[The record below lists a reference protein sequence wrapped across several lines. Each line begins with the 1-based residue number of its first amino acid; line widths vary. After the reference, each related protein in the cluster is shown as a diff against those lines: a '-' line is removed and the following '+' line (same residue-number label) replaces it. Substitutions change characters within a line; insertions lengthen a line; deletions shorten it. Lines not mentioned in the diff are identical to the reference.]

1 MKAIFMCKN
10 AREKRLVKK
19 SDFYMDAIRKN
30 VGKCMDKGDF
40 LAAKCWESNKK
51 GKKGKKG
58 KKADTTDAKCKKV
71 NKKGKKFN
79 TSNAIKALDAL
90 KRINPEEDIF
100 LVAITWDRTPTD
112 WLDSDT
118 PEPTTGKIDTER
130 KTEYYTPF
138 SSTAHLMSRGE
149 IKDSRENEFKDLQVV
164 LGDKATV
171 LRIHEG
177 DVFNMRDEIKRL
189 KDTHKANPTLSWKD
203 IPASEMWELTTEI
216 GSDANGAKARDMIF
230 AAGAH
235 PILWDDDIIIHVH
248 EGCNHPIRW
257 KEVNDVPYADQREIA
272 ENQEEDGFRYT
283 GWSKI
288 PLFECPHCGEVLT
301 REDYMAGKEAAKKAI
316 EEAYVIYAEYRKKE
330 LEAEKAK
337 KEAAEKAAALKEA
350 NAKKQLAIAT
360 R

>member
-1 MKAIFMCKN
+1 MKVIFMAKN
-10 AREKRLVKK
+10 AREKRNTKK
-19 SDFYMDAIRKN
+19 SDYYMDIIRKN
-30 VGKCMDKGDF
+30 VGAYIPTEDF
-40 LAAKCWESNKK
+40 LAAKCWD
-51 GKKGKKG
+51 GRRR
-58 KKADTTDAKCKKV
+58 
-71 NKKGKKFN
+71 FN
-79 TSNAIKALDAL
+79 TENAIKALDAL
-90 KRINPEEDIF
+90 KRINPEEKHY
-100 LVAITWDRTPTD
+100 LVAITWDRTPSD

-118 PEPTTGKIDTER
+118 PEPTTGKINTER

-149 IKDSRENEFKDLQVV
+149 IKDSRENRFKDLQIV

-177 DVFNMRDEIKRL
+177 DVFNMKEEVSKL
-189 KDTHKANPTLSWKD
+189 KDTYKANPTLDWKG

-216 GSDANGAKARDMIF
+216 GNTANGAKARDMIF

-257 KEVNDVPYADQREIA
+257 KEVNDIPYADQREIA

-316 EEAYVIYAEYRKKE
+316 EEAYIIYEEYRKKE

-337 KEAAEKAAALKEA
+337 KEAAEKAAALKEYT
-350 NAKKQLAIAT
+350 AKKQLAIAT
-360 R
+360 RDKK

>member
-1 MKAIFMCKN
+1 MKVIFMAKN
-10 AREKRLVKK
+10 AREKRNAKK
-19 SDFYMDAIRKN
+19 SDYYMDIIRKN
-30 VGKCMDKGDF
+30 VGAYIPTEDF
-40 LAAKCWESNKK
+40 LAAKCWD
-51 GKKGKKG
+51 GRRR
-58 KKADTTDAKCKKV
+58 
-71 NKKGKKFN
+71 FN
-79 TSNAIKALDAL
+79 TENAIKALDAL
-90 KRINPEEDIF
+90 KRINPEEECY

-149 IKDSRENEFKDLQVV
+149 IKDSRENRFKDLQVV
-164 LGDKATV
+164 LGNKATV

-177 DVFNMRDEIKRL
+177 DVFNMREEVNKL
-189 KDTHKANPTLSWKD
+189 KDTYKANPTLDWKG

-288 PLFECPHCGEVLT
+288 PLFECPHCGKILT
-301 REDYMAGKEAAKKAI
+301 REDYMAGKEAAKQAI
-316 EEAYVIYAEYRKKE
+316 EEAYIIYGEYRKKE

-350 NAKKQLAIAT
+350 TAKKQLAIVT
-360 R
+360 RDNK

>member
-1 MKAIFMCKN
+1 MAKN
-10 AREKRLVKK
+10 AREKRNTKK
-19 SDFYMDAIRKN
+19 SDYYMDKIRKN
-30 VGKCMDKGDF
+30 IGAYIPTENF
-40 LAAKCWESNKK
+40 LAAKCWD
-51 GKKGKKG
+51 GRRR
-58 KKADTTDAKCKKV
+58 
-71 NKKGKKFN
+71 FN
-79 TSNAIKALDAL
+79 TENAIKALDAL
-90 KRINPEEDIF
+90 KRINPEEECY
-100 LVAITWDRTPTD
+100 LVAITWDRTPSD

-149 IKDSRENEFKDLQVV
+149 IKDSRENRFKDLQVV

-177 DVFNMRDEIKRL
+177 DVFNMKEEVSKL
-189 KDTHKANPTLSWKD
+189 KDTYKANPTLSWKD

-216 GSDANGAKARDMIF
+216 GNTANGAKARDMIF

-316 EEAYVIYAEYRKKE
+316 EEAYSIYEEYRKKE

-337 KEAAEKAAALKEA
+337 KETAEKATALKKA

-360 R
+360 RQK

>member
-1 MKAIFMCKN
+1 MKIIFMSKN
-10 AREKRLVKK
+10 AKEKRNVKK
-19 SDFYMDAIRKN
+19 YDFFMDVIRKRI
-30 VGKCMDKGDF
+30 GKYVPKEDF
-40 LAAKCWESNKK
+40 IAAKCWD
-51 GKKGKKG
+51 GRRRFT
-58 KKADTTDAKCKKV
+58 AD
-71 NKKGKKFN
+71 
-79 TSNAIKALDAL
+79 NAVKALDAL
-90 KRINPEEDIF
+90 KRINPEEECY
-100 LVAITWDRTPTD
+100 LVAITWERTPSD

-149 IKDSRENEFKDLQVV
+149 IKDSRENRFKDLQIV
-164 LGDKATV
+164 LENKATV
-171 LRIHEG
+171 LWMHEG
-177 DVFNMRDEIKRL
+177 IVFNMKEEVDKL
-189 KDTHKANPTLSWKD
+189 KDTYKANPTLDWKG

-301 REDYMAGKEAAKKAI
+301 REDYMAGKEAAKEAI
-316 EEAYVIYAEYRKKE
+316 EEAYIIYEEYREKE

>member
-1 MKAIFMCKN
+1 MKIIFMAKN
-10 AREKRLVKK
+10 AREKRNTKK
-19 SDFYMDAIRKN
+19 SDYYMDIIRKN
-30 VGKCMDKGDF
+30 VGAYIPTENF
-40 LAAKCWESNKK
+40 LAAKCWD
-51 GKKGKKG
+51 GRRRFT
-58 KKADTTDAKCKKV
+58 AD
-71 NKKGKKFN
+71 
-79 TSNAIKALDAL
+79 NAVKALEAL
-90 KRINPEEDIF
+90 KRINPEEEVF

-149 IKDSRENEFKDLQVV
+149 IKDSRENRFKDLQVV

-177 DVFNMRDEIKRL
+177 DVFNMREEVNKL
-189 KDTHKANPTLSWKD
+189 KDTYKANPTLNWKG
-203 IPASEMWELTTEI
+203 IPASEMWELTAEI
-216 GSDANGAKARDMIF
+216 GNDANGAKARDMIF

-257 KEVNDVPYADQREIA
+257 KEVNDVPYDRGEDA
-272 ENQEEDGFRYT
+272 EEQEYDVFHYNEDGIY
-283 GWSKI
+283 SEYYNI
-288 PLFECPHCGEVLT
+288 PLFECPHCGKALT
-301 REDYMAGKEAAKKAI
+301 REDYIAGKEAAKEAI
-316 EEAYVIYAEYRKKE
+316 EEAYIIYEEHRKKE

>member
-1 MKAIFMCKN
+1 MKVIFMAKN

-19 SDFYMDAIRKN
+19 SDFYMDAVRKN
-30 VGKCMDKGDF
+30 VGAYIPTENF
-40 LAAKCWESNKK
+40 LAAKCWD
-51 GKKGKKG
+51 GRRRFT
-58 KKADTTDAKCKKV
+58 AD
-71 NKKGKKFN
+71 
-79 TSNAIKALDAL
+79 NAIKALDAL
-90 KRINPEEDIF
+90 KRINPEEECY
-100 LVAITWDRTPTD
+100 LVATTWDRTPSD

-149 IKDSRENEFKDLQVV
+149 IKDSRENRFKDLQVV

-177 DVFNMRDEIKRL
+177 DVFNMKEEVSKL
-189 KDTHKANPTLSWKD
+189 KDTYKANPTLDWKG

-235 PILWDDDIIIHVH
+235 PILWDDDIIIHVA

-257 KEVNDVPYADQREIA
+257 KEVNDVPYDRGEDA
-272 ENQEEDGFRYT
+272 EEQEYDVFHYNEDGIYT
-283 GWSKI
+283 EYYNI
-288 PLFECPHCGEVLT
+288 PLFECPHCGKILT
-301 REDYMAGKEAAKKAI
+301 REDYIAGKEAAKKAI
-316 EEAYVIYAEYRKKE
+316 EEAYIIYEEHRKKE

-337 KEAAEKAAALKEA
+337 KEAAEKAAALKKA

>member
-1 MKAIFMCKN
+1 MKVIFMCKN
-10 AREKRLVKK
+10 AKEKRNVKK
-19 SDFYMDAIRKN
+19 YDFFMDVIRKRI
-30 VGKCMDKGDF
+30 GKYVPKEDF
-40 LAAKCWESNKK
+40 LAAKCWDGRRRLTE
-51 GKKGKKG
+51 
-58 KKADTTDAKCKKV
+58 D
-71 NKKGKKFN
+71 
-79 TSNAIKALDAL
+79 NAIKALDAL
-90 KRINPEEDIF
+90 KRINPEEECY
-100 LVAITWDRTPTD
+100 LVAITWEKTPTD

-149 IKDSRENEFKDLQVV
+149 IKDSRENRFKDLQIV
-164 LGDKATV
+164 LENKATV
-171 LRIHEG
+171 LWMHEG
-177 DVFNMRDEIKRL
+177 IVFNMKEEVDKL
-189 KDTHKANPTLSWKD
+189 KDTYKANPTLSWKG

-257 KEVNDVPYADQREIA
+257 KEVNDVPYDRGEDA
-272 ENQEEDGFRYT
+272 EEQEYDVFHYNEDGIY
-283 GWSKI
+283 SEYYNI
-288 PLFECPHCGEVLT
+288 PLFECPHCGKALT
-301 REDYMAGKEAAKKAI
+301 REDYIAGKEAAKEAI
-316 EEAYVIYAEYRKKE
+316 EEAYIIYEEHRKKE

>member
-1 MKAIFMCKN
+1 MKVIFMAKN
-10 AREKRLVKK
+10 AREKRNAKK
-19 SDFYMDAIRKN
+19 SDYYMDIIRKN
-30 VGKCMDKGDF
+30 VGAYVPTEDF
-40 LAAKCWESNKK
+40 LAAKCWD
-51 GKKGKKG
+51 GRRR
-58 KKADTTDAKCKKV
+58 
-71 NKKGKKFN
+71 FN
-79 TSNAIKALDAL
+79 TDNAVKALDAL
-90 KRINPEEDIF
+90 KRNNPEEECY

-149 IKDSRENEFKDLQVV
+149 IKDYRENRFKDLQIV

-177 DVFNMRDEIKRL
+177 DVFNMREEVNKL
-189 KDTHKANPTLSWKD
+189 KDTYKANPTLDWKG

-216 GSDANGAKARDMIF
+216 GNDANGAKARDMIF

-288 PLFECPHCGEVLT
+288 PLFECPHCGEILT

-316 EEAYVIYAEYRKKE
+316 EEAYIIYEEYRKKE

-350 NAKKQLAIAT
+350 TAKKQLAIVT
-360 R
+360 RDNK

>member
-1 MKAIFMCKN
+1 MKVIFMAKN
-10 AREKRLVKK
+10 AREKRNAKK
-19 SDFYMDAIRKN
+19 SDYYMDIIRKN
-30 VGKCMDKGDF
+30 VGAYIPTEDF
-40 LAAKCWESNKK
+40 LAAKCWD
-51 GKKGKKG
+51 GRRR
-58 KKADTTDAKCKKV
+58 
-71 NKKGKKFN
+71 FN
-79 TSNAIKALDAL
+79 TENAIKALDAL
-90 KRINPEEDIF
+90 KRINPEEECY

-149 IKDSRENEFKDLQVV
+149 IKDSRENRFKDLQVV
-164 LGDKATV
+164 LGNKATV

-177 DVFNMRDEIKRL
+177 DVFNMREEVNKL
-189 KDTHKANPTLSWKD
+189 KDTYKANPTLDWKG

-257 KEVNDVPYADQREIA
+257 KEVNDVPYTDQREIA

-288 PLFECPHCGEVLT
+288 PLFECPHCGKILT
-301 REDYMAGKEAAKKAI
+301 REDYMAGKEAAKQAI
-316 EEAYVIYAEYRKKE
+316 EEAYIIYEEYRKKE

-337 KEAAEKAAALKEA
+337 KEAAEKAAALKKA
-350 NAKKQLAIAT
+350 NAKKQLAIVT
-360 R
+360 RDNK

>member
-30 VGKCMDKGDF
+30 VGAYIPTENF
-40 LAAKCWESNKK
+40 LATKCW
-51 GKKGKKG
+51 
-58 KKADTTDAKCKKV
+58 DRRRR
-71 NKKGKKFN
+71 FN
-79 TSNAIKALDAL
+79 TENAVKALDAL
-90 KRINPEEDIF
+90 KRINPEEECY

-149 IKDSRENEFKDLQVV
+149 IKDSRENRFKDLQVV

-177 DVFNMRDEIKRL
+177 DVFNMRDEVRKL
-189 KDTHKANPTLSWKD
+189 KDTYKANPTLGWKG

-216 GSDANGAKARDMIF
+216 AGTSEGAKARDMIF

-283 GWSKI
+283 GWNKI

-301 REDYMAGKEAAKKAI
+301 REDYMAGKEAAKEAI

-350 NAKKQLAIAT
+350 TAKKQLAFAT
-360 R
+360 RDNK

>member
-1 MKAIFMCKN
+1 MAKN
-10 AREKRLVKK
+10 AKEKRILMKYDSYKDLVRK
-19 SDFYMDAIRKN
+19 SIGAYVPREN
-30 VGKCMDKGDF
+30 F
-40 LAAKCWESNKK
+40 LSAKCWD
-51 GKKGKKG
+51 GRRR
-58 KKADTTDAKCKKV
+58 
-71 NKKGKKFN
+71 FN
-79 TSNAIKALDAL
+79 TENAIKALDAL
-90 KRINPEEDIF
+90 KRINPEEECY

-149 IKDSRENEFKDLQVV
+149 IKTSKENTLKDLQIV
-164 LGDKATV
+164 LENKATV
-171 LRIHEG
+171 LWMHEG
-177 DVFNMRDEIKRL
+177 VIYSMKEEVGKL
-189 KDTHKANPTLSWKD
+189 KDAYKANPTLDWKG

-216 GSDANGAKARDMIF
+216 GSDANGAKARDIIF
-230 AAGAH
+230 KAGAH

-272 ENQEEDGFRYT
+272 ENKEEDGFRYT

-288 PLFECPHCGEVLT
+288 PLFECPHCGEALT

-316 EEAYVIYAEYRKKE
+316 EEAYTIYEEYRKKE

-350 NAKKQLAIAT
+350 TAKKQLAIVT
-360 R
+360 RDNK

>member
-1 MKAIFMCKN
+1 MKIIFMAKN
-10 AREKRLVKK
+10 AREKRNTKK
-19 SDFYMDAIRKN
+19 SDYYMDIIRKN
-30 VGKCMDKGDF
+30 VGAYVPTEDF
-40 LAAKCWESNKK
+40 LTAKCWD
-51 GKKGKKG
+51 GRRRFT
-58 KKADTTDAKCKKV
+58 AD
-71 NKKGKKFN
+71 
-79 TSNAIKALDAL
+79 NAVKALEAL
-90 KRINPEEDIF
+90 KRINPEEEVF

-149 IKDSRENEFKDLQVV
+149 IKDSRENRFKDLQVV

-177 DVFNMRDEIKRL
+177 DVFNMREEVNKL
-189 KDTHKANPTLSWKD
+189 KDTYKANPTLNWKG
-203 IPASEMWELTTEI
+203 IPASEMWELTAEI
-216 GSDANGAKARDMIF
+216 GNDANGAKARDMIF

-257 KEVNDVPYADQREIA
+257 KEVNDVPYDRGEDA
-272 ENQEEDGFRYT
+272 EEQEYDVFHYNEDGIY
-283 GWSKI
+283 SEYYNI
-288 PLFECPHCGEVLT
+288 PLFECPHCGKALT
-301 REDYMAGKEAAKKAI
+301 REDYIAGKEAAKEAI
-316 EEAYVIYAEYRKKE
+316 EEAYIIYEEHRKKE

>member
-1 MKAIFMCKN
+1 MAKN
-10 AREKRLVKK
+10 AKEKRILMKYDSYKDLVRK
-19 SDFYMDAIRKN
+19 SIGAYVPREN
-30 VGKCMDKGDF
+30 F
-40 LAAKCWESNKK
+40 LSAKCWD
-51 GKKGKKG
+51 GKYHFV
-58 KKADTTDAKCKKV
+58 TD
-71 NKKGKKFN
+71 
-79 TSNAIKALDAL
+79 NAIKALNAL
-90 KRINPEEDIF
+90 KRINPEDDCY
-100 LVAITWDRTPTD
+100 LVAVTWDRIPGD
-112 WLDSDT
+112 WLDSEV

-130 KTEYYTPF
+130 RTERYVPF

-149 IKDSRENEFKDLQVV
+149 IKTSKENTLKDLQIV
-164 LGDKATV
+164 LENKATV
-171 LRIHEG
+171 LWMHEG
-177 DVFNMRDEIKRL
+177 VIYSMKEEVGKL
-189 KDTHKANPTLSWKD
+189 KDAYKANPTLDWKG

-216 GSDANGAKARDMIF
+216 GSDANGAKARDIIF
-230 AAGAH
+230 KAGAH

-272 ENQEEDGFRYT
+272 ENKEEDGFRYT

-316 EEAYVIYAEYRKKE
+316 EEAYSIYEEYRKKE

-350 NAKKQLAIAT
+350 TAKKQLAIVT
-360 R
+360 RDNK

>member
-1 MKAIFMCKN
+1 MAKN
-10 AREKRLVKK
+10 AKEKRILMKYDSYKDLVRK
-19 SDFYMDAIRKN
+19 SIGAYVPREN
-30 VGKCMDKGDF
+30 F
-40 LAAKCWESNKK
+40 LSAKCWD
-51 GKKGKKG
+51 GKYHFV
-58 KKADTTDAKCKKV
+58 TD
-71 NKKGKKFN
+71 
-79 TSNAIKALDAL
+79 NAIKALNAL
-90 KRINPEEDIF
+90 KRINPEDEVY
-100 LVAITWDRTPTD
+100 LVAVTWDRIPGD
-112 WLDSDT
+112 WLDSEV

-130 KTEYYTPF
+130 RTERYVPF

-149 IKDSRENEFKDLQVV
+149 IKTSKENTLKDLQIV
-164 LGDKATV
+164 LENKATV
-171 LRIHEG
+171 LWMHEG
-177 DVFNMRDEIKRL
+177 VIYSMKEEVGKL
-189 KDTHKANPTLSWKD
+189 KDAYKANPTLDWKG

-216 GSDANGAKARDMIF
+216 GNTADGAKARDIIF

-288 PLFECPHCGEVLT
+288 PLFECPHCGKILT
-301 REDYMAGKEAAKKAI
+301 REDYMAGKEAAKQAI
-316 EEAYVIYAEYRKKE
+316 EEAYIIYEEYRKKE

-350 NAKKQLAIAT
+350 TAKKQLAIVT
-360 R
+360 RDNK

>member
-1 MKAIFMCKN
+1 MKVIIMAKN
-10 AREKRLVKK
+10 AREKRNAKK
-19 SDFYMDAIRKN
+19 SDYYMDIIRKN
-30 VGKCMDKGDF
+30 VGAYVPTEDF
-40 LAAKCWESNKK
+40 LAAKCWD
-51 GKKGKKG
+51 GRRR
-58 KKADTTDAKCKKV
+58 
-71 NKKGKKFN
+71 FN
-79 TSNAIKALDAL
+79 TDNAVKALDAL
-90 KRINPEEDIF
+90 KRNNPEEECY

-149 IKDSRENEFKDLQVV
+149 IKDSRENRFKDLQVV

-177 DVFNMRDEIKRL
+177 DVFNMKDEIKRL

-272 ENQEEDGFRYT
+272 ENKEEDGFRYT
-283 GWSKI
+283 GWSKT
-288 PLFECPHCGEVLT
+288 PLFECPHCGEALT
-301 REDYMAGKEAAKKAI
+301 REDYMAGKEAAKQAI
-316 EEAYVIYAEYRKKE
+316 EEAYTIYEKYRRKE
-330 LEAEKAK
+330 IEAEKAK

-350 NAKKQLAIAT
+350 TAKKQLAIVT
-360 R
+360 RDNK

>member
-19 SDFYMDAIRKN
+19 SDFYMDAVRKN
-30 VGKCMDKGDF
+30 VGAYIPTENF
-40 LAAKCWESNKK
+40 LAAKCWD
-51 GKKGKKG
+51 GRRR
-58 KKADTTDAKCKKV
+58 
-71 NKKGKKFN
+71 FN
-79 TSNAIKALDAL
+79 TENAIKALDAL
-90 KRINPEEDIF
+90 KRINPEEECY

-149 IKDSRENEFKDLQVV
+149 IKDSRENRFKDLQVV

-177 DVFNMRDEIKRL
+177 DVFNMKEEVSKL
-189 KDTHKANPTLSWKD
+189 KDTYKANPTLGWKG

-216 GSDANGAKARDMIF
+216 GNDANGSKARDLIF

-235 PILWDDDIIIHVH
+235 PILWDDDIIIHVA

-257 KEVNDVPYADQREIA
+257 KEVNDVPYDRGEDA
-272 ENQEEDGFRYT
+272 EEQEYDVFHYNEDGIY
-283 GWSKI
+283 SEYYNI
-288 PLFECPHCGEVLT
+288 PLFECPHCGKALT
-301 REDYMAGKEAAKKAI
+301 REDYIAGKEAAKEAI
-316 EEAYVIYAEYRKKE
+316 EEAYIIYEEHRKKE

-360 R
+360 RDNK

>member
-1 MKAIFMCKN
+1 MKVIFMCKN
-10 AREKRLVKK
+10 AKEKRNVKK
-19 SDFYMDAIRKN
+19 YDFFMDVIRKRI
-30 VGKCMDKGDF
+30 GKYVPKEDF
-40 LAAKCWESNKK
+40 IAAKCWDGRRRLTE
-51 GKKGKKG
+51 
-58 KKADTTDAKCKKV
+58 D
-71 NKKGKKFN
+71 
-79 TSNAIKALDAL
+79 NAVKALDAL
-90 KRINPEEDIF
+90 KRINPEEDCY
-100 LVAITWDRTPTD
+100 LVAITWDRTPSD

-149 IKDSRENEFKDLQVV
+149 IKDSRENRFKDLQIV
-164 LGDKATV
+164 LENRATV
-171 LRIHEG
+171 LWMHEG
-177 DVFNMRDEIKRL
+177 IVFNMKEEVDKL
-189 KDTHKANPTLSWKD
+189 KDTYKANPTLSWKG

-216 GSDANGAKARDMIF
+216 GNDANGAKARDMIF

-235 PILWDDDIIIHVH
+235 PILWDDDIIIHVA

-257 KEVNDVPYADQREIA
+257 KEVNDVPYDRGEDA
-272 ENQEEDGFRYT
+272 EEQEYDVFHYNEDGIYT
-283 GWSKI
+283 EYYNI
-288 PLFECPHCGEVLT
+288 PLFECPHCGKALT
-301 REDYMAGKEAAKKAI
+301 REDYIAGKEAAKKAI
-316 EEAYVIYAEYRKKE
+316 EEAYIIYEEHRKKE

>member
-1 MKAIFMCKN
+1 MKVIFMAKN
-10 AREKRLVKK
+10 AREKRNAKK
-19 SDFYMDAIRKN
+19 SDYYMDIIRKN
-30 VGKCMDKGDF
+30 VGAYIPTEDF
-40 LAAKCWESNKK
+40 LAAKCWD
-51 GKKGKKG
+51 GRRR
-58 KKADTTDAKCKKV
+58 
-71 NKKGKKFN
+71 FN
-79 TSNAIKALDAL
+79 TENAVKALDAL
-90 KRINPEEDIF
+90 KRINPEEKIF
-100 LVAITWDRTPTD
+100 IVAITWDRTPTD

-149 IKDSRENEFKDLQVV
+149 IKDSRENRFKDLQIV

-177 DVFNMRDEIKRL
+177 DVFNMKEEVSKL
-189 KDTHKANPTLSWKD
+189 KDTYKANPTLDWKG

-216 GSDANGAKARDMIF
+216 GNTANGAKARDMIF

-288 PLFECPHCGEVLT
+288 PLFECPHCGEILT
-301 REDYMAGKEAAKKAI
+301 REDYMAGKEAAKQAI
-316 EEAYVIYAEYRKKE
+316 EEAYIIYEEYRKKE

-350 NAKKQLAIAT
+350 TAKKQLAIVT
-360 R
+360 RDNK

>member
-1 MKAIFMCKN
+1 MKVIFMAKN
-10 AREKRLVKK
+10 AREKRNAKK
-19 SDFYMDAIRKN
+19 SDYYMDIIRKN
-30 VGKCMDKGDF
+30 VGAYVPTESF
-40 LAAKCWESNKK
+40 LAAKCWD
-51 GKKGKKG
+51 GRRR
-58 KKADTTDAKCKKV
+58 
-71 NKKGKKFN
+71 FN
-79 TSNAIKALDAL
+79 TDNAVKALDAL
-90 KRINPEEDIF
+90 KRINPEEECY
-100 LVAITWDRTPTD
+100 LVAITWDRTPSD

-149 IKDSRENEFKDLQVV
+149 IKDSRENRFKDLQVV

-177 DVFNMRDEIKRL
+177 DVFNMREEVNKL
-189 KDTHKANPTLSWKD
+189 KDTYKANPTLDWKG

-216 GSDANGAKARDMIF
+216 GNTANGAKARDMIF

-257 KEVNDVPYADQREIA
+257 KEVNDVPYDRGEDA
-272 ENQEEDGFRYT
+272 EEQEYDVFHYNEDGIY
-283 GWSKI
+283 SEYYNI
-288 PLFECPHCGEVLT
+288 PLFECPHCGKALT
-301 REDYMAGKEAAKKAI
+301 REDYIAGKEAAKKAI

>member
-10 AREKRLVKK
+10 AREKRNTKK
-19 SDFYMDAIRKN
+19 SDFYMDAVRKN
-30 VGKCMDKGDF
+30 IGAYVPTEDF
-40 LAAKCWESNKK
+40 MAAKCWD
-51 GKKGKKG
+51 GRRRFT
-58 KKADTTDAKCKKV
+58 AD
-71 NKKGKKFN
+71 
-79 TSNAIKALDAL
+79 NAIKALDAL
-90 KRINPEEDIF
+90 KRINPEEEVF

-149 IKDSRENEFKDLQVV
+149 IKDSRENRFKDLQVV

-177 DVFNMRDEIKRL
+177 DVFNMKEEVSKL
-189 KDTHKANPTLSWKD
+189 KDTYKANPTLGWKD

-216 GSDANGAKARDMIF
+216 GNTADGAKARDMIF

-316 EEAYVIYAEYRKKE
+316 EEAYTIYEEYRKKE

-337 KEAAEKAAALKEA
+337 KEAAAFSAALKKA
-350 NAKKQLAIAT
+350 NEKKQLAIAT

>member
-19 SDFYMDAIRKN
+19 SDFYMDAVRKN
-30 VGKCMDKGDF
+30 VGAYVPTEDF
-40 LAAKCWESNKK
+40 LAAKCWN
-51 GKKGKKG
+51 GRRR
-58 KKADTTDAKCKKV
+58 
-71 NKKGKKFN
+71 FN
-79 TSNAIKALDAL
+79 TDNAVKALDAL
-90 KRINPEEDIF
+90 KRNNPEEECY

-149 IKDSRENEFKDLQVV
+149 IKDSRENRFKDLQVV

-177 DVFNMRDEIKRL
+177 DVFNMREEVNKL
-189 KDTHKANPTLSWKD
+189 KDTYKANPTLDWKG

-288 PLFECPHCGEVLT
+288 PLFECPHCGEILT

-316 EEAYVIYAEYRKKE
+316 EEAYIIYGEYRKKE
-330 LEAEKAK
+330 LEAKKAK

-350 NAKKQLAIAT
+350 TAKKQLAIVT
-360 R
+360 RDNK

>member
-1 MKAIFMCKN
+1 MKVIFMAKN
-10 AREKRLVKK
+10 AREKRNTKK
-19 SDFYMDAIRKN
+19 SDYYMDIIRKN
-30 VGKCMDKGDF
+30 VGAYVPTKDF
-40 LAAKCWESNKK
+40 LAAKCWD
-51 GKKGKKG
+51 GRRRFT
-58 KKADTTDAKCKKV
+58 AD
-71 NKKGKKFN
+71 
-79 TSNAIKALDAL
+79 NAIKALDAL
-90 KRINPEEDIF
+90 KRINPEEECY
-100 LVAITWDRTPTD
+100 LVAITWDRTPSD

-149 IKDSRENEFKDLQVV
+149 IKDSRENRFKDLQVV

-177 DVFNMRDEIKRL
+177 DVFNMRDEVSKL
-189 KDTHKANPTLSWKD
+189 KDTYKANPTLSWKD

-216 GSDANGAKARDMIF
+216 GNDANGAKARDMIF

-257 KEVNDVPYADQREIA
+257 KEVNDVPYDRGEDA
-272 ENQEEDGFRYT
+272 EEQEYDVFHYNEDGIYT
-283 GWSKI
+283 EYYNI
-288 PLFECPHCGEVLT
+288 PLFECPHCGKALT
-301 REDYMAGKEAAKKAI
+301 REDYIAGKEAAKKAI
-316 EEAYVIYAEYRKKE
+316 EEAYTVYEEYRKKE

-337 KEAAEKAAALKEA
+337 KEAAEKAAALKKA
-350 NAKKQLAIAT
+350 NEKKQLAIAT

>member
-1 MKAIFMCKN
+1 MAKN
-10 AREKRLVKK
+10 AKEKRILMKYDSYKDLVRK
-19 SDFYMDAIRKN
+19 SIGAYVPREN
-30 VGKCMDKGDF
+30 F
-40 LAAKCWESNKK
+40 LSAKCWD
-51 GKKGKKG
+51 GKYHFV
-58 KKADTTDAKCKKV
+58 TD
-71 NKKGKKFN
+71 
-79 TSNAIKALDAL
+79 NAIKALNAL
-90 KRINPEEDIF
+90 KRINPEDDCY
-100 LVAITWDRTPTD
+100 LVAVTWDRIPGD
-112 WLDSDT
+112 WLDSEV

-130 KTEYYTPF
+130 RTERYVPF

-149 IKDSRENEFKDLQVV
+149 IKTSKENTLKDLQIV
-164 LGDKATV
+164 LENKATV
-171 LRIHEG
+171 LWMHEG
-177 DVFNMRDEIKRL
+177 VIYSMKEEVGKL
-189 KDTHKANPTLSWKD
+189 KDAYKANPTLDWKG

-216 GSDANGAKARDMIF
+216 GSDANGAKARDIIF
-230 AAGAH
+230 KAGAH

-272 ENQEEDGFRYT
+272 ENKEEDGFRYT

-316 EEAYVIYAEYRKKE
+316 EEAYIIYAEYRKKE

-350 NAKKQLAIAT
+350 TAKKQLAIVT
-360 R
+360 RDNK